1 MTARLEKSGP
11 IPVTVLTG
19 FLGSGK
25 TTLLRHLLGHPD
37 VSDTAVIVNEFGEIG
52 LDHALVAEGDEDV
65 VLLNAGCLCCTIAN
79 SLAETLND
87 LHFRRAK
94 GELPPF
100 RRVVIE
106 TTGLADPAPI
116 LHLLMA
122 NRMVTPDYRVDGVI
136 ATVDALLG
144 AGQLDEHVEAVK
156 QAAIADLIV
165 LTKSDLATTEAA
177 ASLRRRLGKLNPGAA
192 ILEAPHGRVAP
203 DEIFGLG
210 PFDPGAKP
218 AEVVRWLGAE
228 ADRDERAARGDSDHG
243 ESHDHDVNRHD
254 DRIRAFSVYFEVPVS
269 WAGYASWVDLM
280 REFKGANLLRVK
292 GLIAIEGSSRP
303 YLVQGVQHVFSP
315 PVRLSAWPTED
326 RRSCLVFIVRDLDRS
341 LVDRSLKAL
350 AAPAGTMRPASLD
363 EVIGS

>member
-1 MTARLEKSGP
+1 MTEKPGP
-11 IPVTVLTG
+11 TPTTILTG

-25 TTLLRHLLGHPD
+25 TTLLRHLLDHPE
-37 VSDTAVIVNEFGEIG
+37 VSDTAVIINEFGEIG

-65 VLLNAGCLCCTIAN
+65 VLLNAGCLCCTVAN
-79 SLAETLND
+79 SLGETLND
-87 LHFRRAK
+87 LYFRRAK

-122 NRMVTPDYRVDGVI
+122 DRMIAPNFRVDGVI

-144 AGQLDEHVEAVK
+144 AGQLDSHEEAVK
-156 QAAIADLIV
+156 QAAIADRMA
-165 LTKSDLATTEAA
+165 LTKTDLASADETAG
-177 ASLRRRLGKLNPGAA
+177 LRRRLGALNPGAA
-192 ILEAPHGRVAP
+192 ILEAPHGRLAP
-203 DEIFGLG
+203 GEIFGLG
-210 PFDPGAKP
+210 PFDPAAKP
-218 AEVVRWLGAE
+218 AEVARWLGAE
-228 ADRDERAARGDSDHG
+228 AYRDEHPAHG
-243 ESHDHDVNRHD
+243 HDVSRHD
-254 DRIRAFSVYFEVPVS
+254 ERIRAFSVYFDAPVS

-280 REFKGANLLRVK
+280 REFQGEKLLRVK
-292 GLIAIEGSSRP
+292 GLVAIEGSARP

-315 PVRLSAWPTED
+315 PVRLAAWPTED

-363 EVIGS
+363 EVINN